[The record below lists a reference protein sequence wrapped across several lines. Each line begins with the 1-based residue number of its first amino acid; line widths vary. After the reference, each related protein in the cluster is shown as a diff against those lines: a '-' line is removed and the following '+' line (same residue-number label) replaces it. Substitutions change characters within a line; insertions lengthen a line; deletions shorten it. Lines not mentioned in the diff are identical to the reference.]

1 MRLTLDARADFGASL
16 EATFLRRQLGRG
28 VLGIGSGYETEGEPN
43 KKDAESRQIAR

>member
-1 MRLTLDARADFGASL
+1 
-16 EATFLRRQLGRG
+16 